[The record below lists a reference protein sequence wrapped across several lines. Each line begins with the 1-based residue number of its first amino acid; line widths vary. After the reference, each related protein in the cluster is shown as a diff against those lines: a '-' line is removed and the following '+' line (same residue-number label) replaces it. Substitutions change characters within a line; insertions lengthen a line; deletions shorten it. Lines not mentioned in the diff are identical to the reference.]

1 MPKALARIKFVCE
14 PENDGSRFCS
24 LISVNLSNGELMTA
38 LTFNAFFK
46 KDLLMLHE

>member
-38 LTFNAFFK
+38 LTFNA
-46 KDLLMLHE
+46 LPVGGINLVRI